1 MKRFKVKVLLKR
13 KNKIIYIYIYISPYH
28 GVLLRGSY
36 FNKKFK
42 KDSRITEYLQSHVGL
57 QLHTCFINF
66 DLVMFQKN

>member
-1 MKRFKVKVLLKR
+1 M
-13 KNKIIYIYIYISPYH
+13 YIYIFFFSPYH

-36 FNKKFK
+36 FNKKLQ
-42 KDSRITEYLQSHVGL
+42 KDSRITEYLQCHVGF